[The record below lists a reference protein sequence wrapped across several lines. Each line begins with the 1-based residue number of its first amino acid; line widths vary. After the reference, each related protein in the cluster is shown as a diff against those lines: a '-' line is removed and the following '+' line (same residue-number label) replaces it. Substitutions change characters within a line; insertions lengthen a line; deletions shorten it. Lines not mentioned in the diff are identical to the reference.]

1 MLFHSKHMETD
12 GNMFSFFQNLM
23 WLTVHR
29 AMQQIGIFL
38 SFFTTIY
45 LAYVFA
51 GHLMFGP
58 EVYEFSTFALSL
70 RSMLFII
77 LGQYRYSDLKRVN
90 QYLAPMFVI
99 SYVALVGYG
108 ERCCCVCWSPVWCMG
123 SGGLTNFVLFC
134 CFVVLLVLCWCCV
147 GVLLVLLFSCW
158 V

>member
-1 MLFHSKHMETD
+1 MFRYGVVVLLCLFQVLKFAAMSTKV
-12 GNMFSFFQNLM
+12 NLM

-77 LGQYRYSDLKRVN
+77 LGQYRYSDLQRVN
-90 QYLAPMFVI
+90 QYLAPVFVI
-99 SYVALVGYG
+99 SYVTLVGYG
-108 ERCCCVCWSPVWCMG
+108 AGLFGVCCCCW
-123 SGGLTNFVLFC
+123 GGEQVL
-134 CFVVLLVLCWCCV
+134 CV
-147 GVLLVLLFSCW
+147 GVAGWSFGV
-158 V
+158 VHG

>member
-1 MLFHSKHMETD
+1 MFRYGVVVLLCLFQVLKFAAMSTKV
-12 GNMFSFFQNLM
+12 NLM

-77 LGQYRYSDLKRVN
+77 LGQYRYSDLQRVN
-90 QYLAPMFVI
+90 QYLAPVFVI
-99 SYVALVGYG
+99 SYVTLVGYG
-108 ERCCCVCWSPVWCMG
+108 AGLFVVCCCW
-123 SGGLTNFVLFC
+123 GGEQVL
-134 CFVVLLVLCWCCV
+134 CV
-147 GVLLVLLFSCW
+147 GVAGWSFWCGAW